1 LRRPRAVTFDFW
13 STLFVTGDLD
23 GVRARRLAPWLKAP
37 ETEVRQAVAD
47 GFALHNAA
55 WRVGR
60 DWGGARGLADLLLQ
74 RFPARAGERAELIDL
89 IEVSGIGGGERP
101 VEGALAIVRE
111 LSRAGLRLGV
121 VSDTGFTPG
130 RVLPGFL
137 SQAGLLDHFEPA
149 ALAFSNEVGVPK
161 PDPRMFR
168 AALAGL
174 GVGPSAAVHV
184 GDLRRTDVAGA
195 RAAGM
200 GTVRFAG
207 DNPDGGDGP
216 EADAV
221 ITSLFELPVALG
233 LD

>member
-1 LRRPRAVTFDFW
+1 VRRPRAVTFDFW
-13 STLFVTGDLD
+13 STLFVAGDLD
-23 GVRARRLAPWLKAP
+23 GVRARRLAPWLEAP
-37 ETEVRQAVAD
+37 EADVRQAVAD
-47 GFALHNAA
+47 GFALHHAA
-55 WRVGR
+55 WGNGR
-60 DWGGARGLADLLLQ
+60 EWGGAAGLADLLLR
-74 RFPARAGERAELIDL
+74 RFPRRCRQREELIEL

-101 VEGALAIVRE
+101 VDGALAVVGE
-111 LSRAGLRLGV
+111 LRQAGIRLGV

-130 RVLPGFL
+130 RVLRQFL
-137 SQAGLLDHFEPA
+137 ARAGLLEHFEPA
-149 ALAFSNEVGVPK
+149 AMAFSNEVGVPK

-168 AALAGL
+168 AALIGL
-174 GVGPSAAVHV
+174 GVEPAAAVHV

-207 DNPDGGDGP
+207 HNPDGGDGP

-221 ITSLFELPVALG
+221 ITSLSDLPAALG